1 MEPFRFIHGAKKIFT
16 APCLAGL
23 HRTEQENTMSPSTHD
38 RVAELHNLA
47 EHAHAAAAEAHGKGD
62 HLTAHEL
69 SKKALEHS
77 MNAYKQSAQ
86 EVEEAEKTA
95 KP

>member
-1 MEPFRFIHGAKKIFT
+1 MP
-16 APCLAGL
+16 
-23 HRTEQENTMSPSTHD
+23 QSTHD

-47 EHAHAAAAEAHGKGD
+47 AHAHESAATARGKGD

-77 MNAYKQSAQ
+77 MEAYRHSEKM
-86 EVEEAEKTA
+86 VEEATA
-95 KP
+95 STKK